1 MKGPRGNARRRSG
14 SSPRGARRPSGARL
28 RVGHGFDAHR
38 LVAGRPLLLGG
49 IEVPHGRGLEGHS
62 DGDCVLHAVCD
73 ALLGAVGE
81 GDMGRH
87 FPSRDPRWRG
97 VPSRLFLEEAG
108 RLVAAGGYGCV
119 NLDVTIVAQEP
130 VLAPHL
136 EAMRVAIA
144 GILGVEAGQ
153 VSVKAKSTDHLGALG
168 RGEGIA
174 ALATVL
180 LERTATRS

>member
-1 MKGPRGNARRRSG
+1 MRGPRRGARRRS
-14 SSPRGARRPSGARL
+14 SGTGL
-28 RVGHGFDAHR
+28 RFGHGFDAHR
-38 LVAGRPLLLGG
+38 LVAGRPLVLGG

-73 ALLGAVGE
+73 ALLGAAGD

-87 FPSRDPRWRG
+87 FPSRDPQWRG
-97 VPSRLFLEEAG
+97 VPSRVFLEEVT
-108 RLVAAGGYGCV
+108 RRVAAAGYGCV
-119 NLDVTIVAQEP
+119 NLDVTIIAQEP

-136 EAMRVAIA
+136 PAMGAAIA
-144 GILGVEAGQ
+144 GILGVAAGQ

-180 LERTATRS
+180 IERT